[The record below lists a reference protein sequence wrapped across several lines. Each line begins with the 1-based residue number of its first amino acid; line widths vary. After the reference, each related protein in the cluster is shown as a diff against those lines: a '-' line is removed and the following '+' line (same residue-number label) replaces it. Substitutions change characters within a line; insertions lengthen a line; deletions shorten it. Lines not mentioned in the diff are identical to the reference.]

1 MITVKPMGSVEG
13 KDVFLYTLQQGISVD
28 ISSYGATITAI
39 RVPDK
44 CGNTVDVALGSADLQ
59 QLTQA
64 GSYMGA
70 VVGRCGNRI
79 ADGKF
84 TLEGKEYS
92 LAKNDGGKAHLHGGN
107 VGFNK
112 KVFSARTEGNSVYF
126 SLRSPD
132 GEENYPAALDLT
144 VKYTVSG
151 CGLTIEYFAQS
162 DGTTLCNPT
171 NHAYFNLNGESDGSI
186 LDNVVTLNADS
197 FLAVDK
203 CLIPT
208 EEKSVKR
215 TPFDFT
221 QPKPIGKDINC
232 DDAQLKTAGGYDHNF
247 CLKGSHA
254 ATVYSPKTG
263 IIMDCYTDRPG
274 IQFYSGNF
282 LDGEQGKSLY
292 AKRSGFCLET
302 QLYPDAV
309 NHPKWQSPIL
319 KKGENFYTKT
329 QYLFSVK

>member
-197 FLAVDK
+197 FLAVDQ

-208 EEKSVKR
+208 EEKSVKG

-221 QPKPIGKDINC
+221 QPKAIGKDINYEIGR
-232 DDAQLKTAGGYDHNF
+232 AH
-247 CLKGSHA
+247 
-254 ATVYSPKTG
+254 V
-263 IIMDCYTDRPG
+263 
-274 IQFYSGNF
+274 
-282 LDGEQGKSLY
+282 
-292 AKRSGFCLET
+292 
-302 QLYPDAV
+302 
-309 NHPKWQSPIL
+309 
-319 KKGENFYTKT
+319 
-329 QYLFSVK
+329 

>member
-126 SLRSPD
+126 SLHSPD
-132 GEENYPAALDLT
+132 GEENYPSALDLT

-151 CGLTIEYFAQS
+151 FGLTIEYFAQS

-208 EEKSVKR
+208 EEKSVKG

-263 IIMDCYTDRPG
+263 IVMDCYTDRPG

-282 LDGEQGKSLY
+282 LNGEQGKSLY